1 MSFKDLSARD
11 GTSEN
16 PIEIH
21 SSDEDEPLPGVPKLR
36 LGVPKDPSVYREFD
50 GPVKDALDTTKEE
63 LRTVVVREMKSKSDK
78 ERRDFKRPRVGSSP
92 SFGPFSELD
101 NDVLDDISTVVA
113 GIVPELSIPELT
125 SVAVPVAC
133 ALIVRE
139 IEGLESLDEAKKW
152 LAAYSHITSV

>member
-21 SSDEDEPLPGVPKLR
+21 SSDEDEPL
-36 LGVPKDPSVYREFD
+36 LGVPKNRSVYMKFD
-50 GPVKDALDTTKEE
+50 GPVKNALDKTTNE
-63 LRTVVVREMKSKSDK
+63 LRTVVKGEMELKSTT
-78 ERRDFKRPRVGSSP
+78 ERRNLQRASVGSSP

-101 NDVLDDISTVVA
+101 NDVLDKISTVMTD
-113 GIVPELSIPELT
+113 IFYPRLSLNEIT
-125 SVAVPVAC
+125 SVAVPMAC

-152 LAAYSHITSV
+152 LAAYSHDTSY